1 MGDTCSI
8 CGNAPALCVD
18 PDDKGTY
25 FLCHSCAVENVMSGI
40 LLQAALEQRVEA
52 LEKVLL
58 DISTWT
64 DFHELPSNWD
74 QVTED
79 HARQVDDIV
88 SDVKLAADK
97 ALAAARERGEG

>member
-40 LLQAALEQRVEA
+40 LLQAFLQQRVEA
-52 LEKVLL
+52 LEKWQAAAFEVEPNIDLG
-58 DISTWT
+58 
-64 DFHELPSNWD
+64 
-74 QVTED
+74 V
-79 HARQVDDIV
+79 ARV
-88 SDVKLAADK
+88 
-97 ALAAARERGEG
+97 LAAAQDKEQDDD